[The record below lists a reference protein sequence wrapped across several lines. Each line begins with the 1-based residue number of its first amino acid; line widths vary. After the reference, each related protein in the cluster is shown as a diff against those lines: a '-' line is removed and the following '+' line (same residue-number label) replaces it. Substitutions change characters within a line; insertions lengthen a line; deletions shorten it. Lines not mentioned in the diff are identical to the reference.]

1 MLVYQRV
8 ATVSW
13 LHWPR
18 RKMGRNKGFT
28 CSSTLTTSTQ
38 LTPPAMHRKRVKHV
52 RLSDSDSWG
61 QIQALFLGW
70 CFFAPDWGHIP
81 GYSRYHLVMTNT
93 LPWENPP
100 IFNRYTIYK
109 RPFSMAMLNNQRVF
123 HIRKQFMW
131 SWYQSQTLVPNAANT
146 EKWAPIFAATTEHQT
161 EDP

>member
-28 CSSTLTTSTQ
+28 CSSTFTTSTQ

-61 QIQALFLGW
+61 QIQALFLGR
-70 CFFAPDWGHIP
+70 CFFAPEWGHIP

-109 RPFSMAMLNNQRVF
+109 RPFSMAMLNNQRVDTKPF
-123 HIRKQFMW
+123 TRPLCHYLRPSPQK
-131 SWYQSQTLVPNAANT
+131 N
-146 EKWAPIFAATTEHQT
+146 KWFKWLATFPGLGEIPVAIFV
-161 EDP
+161 